1 MSPGDGSVFYRKHPN
16 MAKMIYLP
24 VIAFNE
30 LVQKISK
37 VVKKTLNSWIFSNS
51 IMYIGVKKVRFSYA
65 K

>member
-1 MSPGDGSVFYRKHPN
+1 